1 MALQVGLVGLPNVG
15 KSTLFNALTNAGAL
29 VASYPFTTIEPNVGV
44 VPVPDPRLQTIARIM
59 QPEEVVPATLR
70 VVDIAGLVK
79 GASKGEGLGNKFL
92 GHIRNVDA
100 IVMVVRCF
108 ADPEVPHVTTDLD
121 PVDDIE
127 TVEVE
132 MALADLTTVENTLER
147 VRSQAKANPR
157 EYASQL
163 AHLEALQQRLA
174 TGQPLRAPDVPAE
187 ERDMARDMQLLTA
200 KPRLYVANI
209 DEAELPEGGR
219 STERIRELAAREGA
233 TVLPI
238 CARLEAELVESLK
251 PEEAEEYLRE
261 MGLESSGLGRLIRAG
276 YHLLDLITFFTITG
290 GKIAR
295 AWTLHRGETALGAAG
310 AIHTDMQ
317 RGFIRAEVM
326 HYDDLARW
334 GSVAT
339 LRERGLVHI
348 EGRDYV
354 VQDGD
359 IIHIRFN
366 V

>member
-1 MALQVGLVGLPNVG
+1 MSLQVGLVGLPNVG

-108 ADPEVPHVTTDLD
+108 TDPEVPHVTTELD

-132 MALADLTTVENTLER
+132 MALADLTTVENALER

-157 EYASQL
+157 EYAAQL
-163 AHLEALQQRLA
+163 AHLEALRQRLA
-174 TGQPLRAPDVPAE
+174 TGQPLRAPDVSAE
-187 ERDMARDMQLLTA
+187 EREMARDMQLLTA
-200 KPRLYVANI
+200 KPRLYVANV
-209 DEAELPEGGR
+209 DEAVLPDGG
-219 STERIRELAAREGA
+219 STTERIRELAAREGA

-238 CARLEAELVESLK
+238 CARLEA
-251 PEEAEEYLRE
+251 
-261 MGLESSGLGRLIRAG
+261 
-276 YHLLDLITFFTITG
+276 
-290 GKIAR
+290 
-295 AWTLHRGETALGAAG
+295 
-310 AIHTDMQ
+310 
-317 RGFIRAEVM
+317 
-326 HYDDLARW
+326 
-334 GSVAT
+334 
-339 LRERGLVHI
+339 
-348 EGRDYV
+348 
-354 VQDGD
+354 
-359 IIHIRFN
+359 
-366 V
+366 